1 MKIHGHS
8 TIELTNIHTGE
19 VEKYEND
26 NMVTNALN
34 YYLQDVGVFNTSPIY
49 TEDIRNNLI
58 PRLLGG
64 LLLLDTE
71 LTESADNIICPSGV
85 KMVGN
90 GAYGHSSGSESE
102 VTEMGT
108 YDQVES
114 HWTSDGK
121 CVMVWSFGTS
131 QANCDTEHNQQIK
144 CACLTSANHGY
155 IGEGNANSGK
165 SFPRSST
172 YRRNDYS
179 LAGTP
184 QGISIDGGN
193 YQANRI
199 LRASRTSN
207 TITMIDEHSLIRT
220 TGYENEHMSE
230 TGKLKFVTYKMPI
243 KKLDMRFGAGFEYIP
258 TTEVE
263 VSLASAFVTALNH
276 GNAQLY
282 GKVGDTY
289 YLAVGFASTGGSYIR
304 WNANSNIHVVRI
316 NSDNSASY
324 YSVANPSDG
333 NIDFIPNNL
342 ILVGNVLM
350 VADNTGTWFVD
361 VTNQADVTHSD
372 LGAGA
377 FDLVYPE
384 QGVAFGDSVKVDIG
398 ERKVYYANLWRNSG
412 NNTASYQFLSDNPL
426 TNAYMGNGQ
435 LYKTT
440 NYLATINNLQSPVV
454 KTAEKTMKVTY
465 VLSFDDGE

>member
-19 VEKYEND
+19 VERYEND
-26 NMVTNALN
+26 NMVTNALD
-34 YYLQDVGVFNTSPIY
+34 YYFQDVGAFNTSPIY
-49 TEDIRNNLI
+49 DADVRNNLI

-64 LLLLDTE
+64 LLLFDTE

-108 YDQVES
+108 YDNVES

-121 CVMVWSFGTS
+121 CVMVWSFATS
-131 QANCDTEHNQQIK
+131 QANCDTDHNQQIK
-144 CACLTSANHGY
+144 CACLTSAKHGY

-165 SFPRSST
+165 QFPRSSD
-172 YRRNDYS
+172 YREDDYS
-179 LAGTP
+179 LKGTP
-184 QGISIDGGN
+184 QSINIDNGN
-193 YQANRI
+193 YQASRI

-220 TGYENEHMSE
+220 IGYENEHMSE

-243 KKLDMRFGAGFEYIP
+243 KKLDMRFGAGFQYIP

-263 VSLASAFVTALNH
+263 VSVQNAFVTALNH
-276 GNAQLY
+276 GDAQLK

-289 YLAVGFASTGGSYIR
+289 FLAVGFSSTGGSTIR
-304 WNANSNIHVVRI
+304 WNANSNIHVLRI
-316 NSDNSASY
+316 NADNTTSY
-324 YSVANPSDG
+324 YAVANPSDG
-333 NIDFIPNNL
+333 NIDFLPTNF
-342 ILVGNVLM
+342 ILAGDVLM
-350 VADNTGTWFVD
+350 VTDSTGTWFVD
-361 VTNQADVTHSD
+361 VTNPSDITHEDIGVSMYDFVYPD
-372 LGAGA
+372 LG
-377 FDLVYPE
+377 
-384 QGVAFGDSVKVDIG
+384 VAYGDSVKVDIG
-398 ERKVYYANLWRNSG
+398 ERKVYYANLMRNTG
-412 NNTASYQFLSDNPL
+412 NSTLSYQFLSDNPL
-426 TNAYMGNGQ
+426 TNSYNGNGQ

-440 NYLATINNLQSPVV
+440 NYLATINNLDTPVV
-454 KTAEKTMKVTY
+454 KTQDKTMKVTY
-465 VLSFDDGE
+465 VLSFED